1 MSYFVIRKILWEKG
15 ESSFLYCNGK
25 PSQPLY
31 WLSYQNVISFPSVI
45 TFFEPLIFFPIII
58 AFLFSLSNT
67 TISQMLS
74 IYSFSVYFL
83 APSGTQSRGLSR
95 AKLLNP
101 LSPLEFTHISKD
113 SWKTSSALISFLKS
127 SSKFPV
133 SYWTLPHKYKC
144 SNITSKL
151 LCLESKLSSSP
162 LE

>member
-1 MSYFVIRKILWEKG
+1 MSYERSFERRVNLHFYIAMASLLSLYTDCHIRMWSAFPQSL
-15 ESSFLYCNGK
+15 
-25 PSQPLY
+25 PSLN
-31 WLSYQNVISFPSVI
+31 LS
-45 TFFEPLIFFPIII
+45 FFPIII
-58 AFLFSLSNT
+58 AFFFSLSNT

-113 SWKTSSALISFLKS
+113 SWKTSSALRSFLKS

-151 LCLESKLSSSP
+151 LCL
-162 LE
+162 

>member
-1 MSYFVIRKILWEKG
+1 MFFSIIMSYFVIRKILWEKG
-15 ESSFLYCNGK
+15 ESSFLYSNGK

-31 WLSYQNVISFPSVI
+31 WLSFQNVMGFPSVI
-45 TFFEPLIFFPIII
+45 TFFEPLIFFPIIN
-58 AFLFSLSNT
+58 AFFFSLSNT
-67 TISQMLS
+67 TISQLLS

-83 APSGTQSRGLSR
+83 APSGAQRRGLCR

-113 SWKTSSALISFLKS
+113 SLYKTSSALRSFLKS

-133 SYWTLPHKYKC
+133 SYRTLPHKC

-151 LCLESKLSSSP
+151 LGLE
-162 LE
+162 